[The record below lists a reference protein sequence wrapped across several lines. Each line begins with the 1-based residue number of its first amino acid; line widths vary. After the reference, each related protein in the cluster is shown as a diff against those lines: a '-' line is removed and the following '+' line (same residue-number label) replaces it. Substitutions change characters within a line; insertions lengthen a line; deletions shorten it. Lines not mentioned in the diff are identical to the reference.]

1 MSFFMHVI
9 GKRKNKGYHKGY
21 PYKCGIKI
29 FIGATPRV
37 IAPVQRKLETPLDLL
52 GNVTA

>member
-1 MSFFMHVI
+1 MSFFMRVT
-9 GKRKNKGYHKGY
+9 GKRKSKSNHKGY
-21 PYKCGIKI
+21 PYKCGIKR
-29 FIGATPRV
+29 FLGATPRV